1 MGQEAVTT
9 ELDAELRQQVY
20 DAIGELL
27 PRVLGREIPEMT
39 EASLLMSEL
48 GMRSA
53 NMLELLLELEESL
66 EIQIDVE
73 DIDQGN
79 VSSVGDLADFVAG
92 HATTDG

>member
-1 MGQEAVTT
+1 MTT